1 MIRSLAAEQSRQSS
15 WYAISQEL
23 PVALHGIAV
32 ADRAVDPVM
41 ANNSGARRACQGRAA
56 VSVSERSLDA
66 PKRSRKI
73 GTGATAK
80 RTRPSVMAMPEIGD
94 DDLALPSGRT
104 EATQEQNWCLFR
116 VQIRARFW
124 R

>member
-15 WYAISQEL
+15 WDAISQEL
-23 PVALHGIAV
+23 PVTLHGIAV

-66 PKRSRKI
+66 PKRSRKNRHRSD
-73 GTGATAK
+73 GK
-80 RTRPSVMAMPEIGD
+80 RTRRSVMAMPEIGD
-94 DDLALPSGRT
+94 HELAAS
-104 EATQEQNWCLFR
+104 
-116 VQIRARFW
+116 IREN
-124 R
+124 